1 MGKYILDC
9 NYDFLIR
16 RPQVGELFL
25 TLHDDSIIVADNL
38 LETVLRLKGDSDF
51 AGFKDTRIIPT
62 YHNIEYEG
70 VSMVDLR
77 LGTWFTIGTKKEM
90 LSNNYLLGDY
100 RNYWKYLLHLRYKF
114 DRRLKFKAQKIWLN
128 GGFDLNIRGRIEN
141 KKFRVYDLDEGIAEH
156 FEKITGF
163 FAASHRDMLKFADS
177 DVEVTRWSEY
187 FSNLR
192 ALGRYDSEEHDRNF
206 LLSLA
211 RKFEAAGVSDDLLN
225 TEVVNSLGITG

>member
-1 MGKYILDC
+1 MTLRHLNGFKKKAPYGGDC

-38 LETVLRLKGDSDF
+38 LETVLRLKGDADF
-51 AGFKDTRIIPT
+51 AGFKDTRVIPT

-70 VSMVDLR
+70 VSMVNLR

-90 LSNNYLLGDY
+90 LSNNYLFGDY
-100 RNYWKYLLHLRYKF
+100 RNYRKYLLHLRYKF

-163 FAASHRDMLKFADS
+163 
-177 DVEVTRWSEY
+177 
-187 FSNLR
+187 
-192 ALGRYDSEEHDRNF
+192 
-206 LLSLA
+206 LLPL
-211 RKFEAAGVSDDLLN
+211 
-225 TEVVNSLGITG
+225 TGIC